1 MGMDLKEAL
10 KELVVME
17 DRWENNDYPSTGIFV
32 RALTPD
38 GKASVDIGCLTPKS
52 LLKWL
57 RHCGGKNPLAEN
69 VVGQLLGHGHIV
81 DYEVDE

>member
-1 MGMDLKEAL
+1 M
-10 KELVVME
+10 ELIVME
-17 DRWENNDYPSTGIFV
+17 DRWESEDVPITGIYV

-38 GKASVDIGCLTPKS
+38 GYASADLGHLTPKS

-69 VVGQLLGHGHIV
+69 TVGVLLGHGHIV
-81 DYEVDE
+81 DPDEED